1 MKAGEAWWSEKDDH
15 FSAMVDKM
23 CPPSINIKE
32 SIKGAIVKSPGNRD
46 GIGFSAS
53 AIEEMRP
60 ITAHYSTWK
69 ESKMIELASEE
80 ATTRA
85 DAALKNLEDHLVKFR
100 SKVGNDLTSIK
111 AASQRVQ
118 TEAQAMTEKYV
129 KAQAMLTSPDFERA
143 ILNAERMA
151 TALEAI
157 GRLSETKLSFAVF
170 SGSNKADLPES

>member
-1 MKAGEAWWSEKDDH
+1 MRAGEAWWIGREEQ
-15 FSAMVDKM
+15 FSTAVDGL
-23 CPPSINIKE
+23 CPPSLDISQTIREATVRTGAAKE
-32 SIKGAIVKSPGNRD
+32 
-46 GIGFSAS
+46 GFAFSTKILKEAQPLS
-53 AIEEMRP
+53 LQ
-60 ITAHYSTWK
+60 YSLWK
-69 ESKMIELASEE
+69 HSKMIELASEE
-80 ATTRA
+80 AVSRA
-85 DAALKNLEDHLVKFR
+85 NFALTGLEDHLNKFR

-129 KAQAMLTSPDFERA
+129 KARDMLTSPDFEKA

-170 SGSNKADLPES
+170 SGSNQTS